1 MGTFGGKQ
9 RTPIRRSKVSSGS
22 KVLPGVHSQSVWA
35 RLFQDRYNA
44 CLAHVGGAGEATEL
58 QIMVSRRIATLDTEC
73 TYLESRFASL
83 RAADEEPKP
92 ADLDLY
98 SRLTNTFRRSCDS
111 LGWERRAKDVT
122 PDLARYI
129 DSHAVEDTA

>member
-1 MGTFGGKQ
+1 MAKFGGKQ
-9 RTPIRRSKVSSGS
+9 PKPIRRSKVSSGS

-58 QIMVSRRIATLDTEC
+58 QIMVSRRIATLDTEL
-73 TYLESRFASL
+73 TWIESKLAKL

-98 SRLTNTFRRSCDS
+98 SRLTNTHRRSCEA
-111 LGWERRAKDVT
+111 LGWERTAKDCT
-122 PDLARYI
+122 PALSKYI
-129 DSHAVEDTA
+129 EAHAVEDTS